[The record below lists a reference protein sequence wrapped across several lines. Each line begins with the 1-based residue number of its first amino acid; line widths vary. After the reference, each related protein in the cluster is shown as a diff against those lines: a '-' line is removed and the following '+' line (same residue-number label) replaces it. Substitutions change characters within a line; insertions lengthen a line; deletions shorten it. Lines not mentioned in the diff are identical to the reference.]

1 MRALANIAG
10 VLSLLLAGAALAQPR
25 TLRVDVQHGGNVG
38 REHFALERIVIEPLP
53 WAGNPARPIDDTGLG
68 WYRFEVSDAKTG
80 ALLYSRGYNTV
91 FGEWQWGAGPGVDDR
106 SFQESLRFPMPDA
119 PVVLRVSA
127 RGSNNTF
134 VPVWSLTVDPA
145 SPDITRQ
152 VPPLGVAPIAIR
164 QSGPPATKVD
174 LLILGDGYTA
184 AELPKFEA
192 DARRLAAHL
201 FTVSPFRER
210 AGDFN
215 VWALAKPTHVSGVP
229 RPSGGKH
236 GASVTG
242 LRYDTF
248 GGERFLFS
256 LDNRALRELAQ
267 YAPYDVIEVLANN
280 DTYGGG
286 GIFGQFS
293 TVAAGS
299 TWSEFLFVHEFGHHF
314 AGLADEYYTSDAL
327 IAGDGTRPEPWEPN
341 VTAASSREALKWRRH
356 VAAATPVP
364 TPWPKSAFEAHQLD
378 IRHAREALIRD
389 QRPEADKDALFTRE
403 RTFVNRLLSSDAN
416 HGLVGAFEGANY
428 EATGYYRSQMQCLM
442 FDRSQAF
449 CQACRDA
456 VDTIIDLY
464 AR

>member
-1 MRALANIAG
+1 MSGASISRWSASSSSPCPGPAIRRGRSTTPAWAGIASRYRTQRPARCCIRAATTPCLANG
-10 VLSLLLAGAALAQPR
+10 NGAPAPASMTAASRNRCASRCPTPR
-25 TLRVDVQHGGNVG
+25 
-38 REHFALERIVIEPLP
+38 
-53 WAGNPARPIDDTGLG
+53 WC
-68 WYRFEVSDAKTG
+68 
-80 ALLYSRGYNTV
+80 
-91 FGEWQWGAGPGVDDR
+91 
-106 SFQESLRFPMPDA
+106 
-119 PVVLRVSA
+119 LRVSA

-267 YAPYDVIEVLANN
+267 YAPYDVIEVA
-280 DTYGGG
+280 
-286 GIFGQFS
+286 GQQRH
-293 TVAAGS
+293 
-299 TWSEFLFVHEFGHHF
+299 L
-314 AGLADEYYTSDAL
+314 
-327 IAGDGTRPEPWEPN
+327 
-341 VTAASSREALKWRRH
+341 WRRRNLR
-356 VAAATPVP
+356 PV
-364 TPWPKSAFEAHQLD
+364 Q
-378 IRHAREALIRD
+378 
-389 QRPEADKDALFTRE
+389 
-403 RTFVNRLLSSDAN
+403 
-416 HGLVGAFEGANY
+416 HGRGRQHLVGVPV
-428 EATGYYRSQMQCLM
+428 R
-442 FDRSQAF
+442 
-449 CQACRDA
+449 
-456 VDTIIDLY
+456 
-464 AR
+464 ARVRASLRRAWPTSTTPRTH